1 MPKLTALSGTNQF
14 KEIGGGQ
21 GLRKTIG
28 IDYTTNITH
37 NGIFEFSKAMH
48 NYYATST
55 IESRALTYQPWLA
68 GKNRNIE
75 SYKKTKDVT
84 LEQVSKH
91 TLELLVN
98 TLKEEVNTNIV
109 LKERIAVLERNI
121 KATSI
126 IMENKMLSNEKKH
139 AVLDNAEKNR
149 KDKHHREQLVKYSLI
164 MFAGFLLFGLIRYL

>member
-1 MPKLTALSGTNQF
+1 MTNKLTAASGTNQISQHN
-14 KEIGGGQ
+14 KYHAGGQ
-21 GLRKTIG
+21 ALRKTIG
-28 IDYTTNITH
+28 SEYITSCTY
-37 NGIFEFSKAMH
+37 NGIFMFSKAMH
-48 NYYATST
+48 NYYSEST
-55 IESRALTYQPWLA
+55 AHNRAEVYQPW
-68 GKNRNIE
+68 
-75 SYKKTKDVT
+75 KTRHKARQDVT

-109 LKERIAVLERNI
+109 LKDRIVTLERNI